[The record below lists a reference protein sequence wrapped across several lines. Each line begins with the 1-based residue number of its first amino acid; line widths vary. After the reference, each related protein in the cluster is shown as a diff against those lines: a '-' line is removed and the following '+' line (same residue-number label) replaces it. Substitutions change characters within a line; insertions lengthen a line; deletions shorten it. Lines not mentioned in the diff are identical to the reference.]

1 MRLLWLLNV
10 TLVAFASALPKR
22 YDNYVVYRVT
32 PQSEKALESLR
43 SLNKYEDVE
52 FLIPLTKVGHT
63 AAVLLPPQYQNIFL
77 EEHRNLNDYIN
88 VEVVLQ
94 NVQEA
99 IIDEGLR
106 PESKAGSFD
115 WDYYYTLDDDRFWR
129 KTRTPVTK
137 PSGKICIGIDPNRNW
152 DFHFGEGGEICNDTY
167 PGPYAFSETC
177 TRELSNFLLNIPEK
191 VQSYIGLHS
200 YSEKIL
206 MPYSNSSEHL
216 DNYDQVYKIAK
227 EAAKVL
233 KGVNGEDFGVGTA
246 AEMLPQGSVVGASMD
261 WVKEK
266 MRVPYVVT
274 YELRGK
280 DFILPANQI
289 IPASI
294 ETLQSILYSVKEA
307 EHL

>member
-22 YDNYVVYRVT
+22 IGPAVATYILNEIIHSSDSKIVELRNKFNWYIAPVVNPDGFVY
-32 PQSEKALESLR
+32 
-43 SLNKYEDVE
+43 
-52 FLIPLTKVGHT
+52 
-63 AAVLLPPQYQNIFL
+63 
-77 EEHRNLNDYIN
+77 
-88 VEVVLQ
+88 
-94 NVQEA
+94 
-99 IIDEGLR
+99 
-106 PESKAGSFD
+106 SFK
-115 WDYYYTLDDDRFWR
+115 DRFWR